1 VRLHPQ
7 SNQPPKEKSQMGSFW
22 TRVIGDKK
30 EWRSMEARADALPRD
45 YRIVY
50 GEMKRYLFR
59 FTSGDGRDTMAV
71 LTDVLDLFE
80 TSAAEG
86 KRVLDVTGED
96 VAAFCDERLRGA
108 PSWVE
113 SYMGKGRASLNRD
126 VAEKLDHGS
135 RPA

>member
-1 VRLHPQ
+1 MRSL
-7 SNQPPKEKSQMGSFW
+7 K
-22 TRVIGDKK
+22 TLVIGDKK

-96 VAAFCDERLRGA
+96 VAAFCDERLRGT
-108 PSWVE
+108 PSFADRW
-113 SYMGKGRASLNRD
+113 RTSLNRD
-126 VAEKLDHGS
+126 VAKQLGHAGP
-135 RPA
+135 RG